1 MHKTEFP
8 CNEHM
13 LQIVMA
19 LSLNQKKNTER
30 IIIGRVDQV
39 SNRMAG
45 IMDTEVLYDQ
55 ERLLGT
61 FLFEHEKQLPGLWK
75 ENIMTISEGLASPV
89 SRKKKEDIALTF
101 LESEWKTAEPLR
113 IFTAYQCWY
122 WYQHYRNQKSYGDKG
137 RQYADQMENLV
148 RSFSKKLWENPK
160 CTVEKAWESVQV
172 SVRRTG
178 MLLDSKV
185 EIWYPDRFREREW
198 LIISHSFYPALQYY
212 LKQIQQWNICVRRC
226 DHCGKLFLAPSRH
239 YSLCSEPCKKA
250 KSRKNKQ
257 EYDDRAR
264 KNGYDIDYKNTCQ
277 RMRNCLSKMKKQ
289 SSISEEQQIQAMA
302 IFEAFRSEAL
312 AKKKKIRSDAEY
324 RQFQNWL
331 FEKERELEKYLN
343 ELSARKS

>member
-1 MHKTEFP
+1 MTKTEFP
-8 CNEHM
+8 RNRHL
-13 LQIVMA
+13 LQSVMA
-19 LSLNQKKNTER
+19 LSLNRERNTER

-39 SNRMAG
+39 SNRMTG
-45 IMDTEVLYDQ
+45 IMDAEVFYDQ
-55 ERLLGT
+55 ERPLGT
-61 FLFEHEKQLPGLWK
+61 FLFEHEKQRVGPWN
-75 ENIMTISEGLASPV
+75 ENILTLSEGLAFPI
-89 SRKKKEDIALTF
+89 SRKKKEDTALAF
-101 LESEWKTAEPLR
+101 LESEWETAESVR
-113 IFTAYQCWY
+113 VFAAYQCWY
-122 WYQHYRNQKSYGDKG
+122 WYQNYRDQKWQGDKG
-137 RQYADQMENLV
+137 NKYADQMEDLV
-148 RSFSKKLWENPK
+148 RSFSKKLWEDPK

-172 SVRRTG
+172 SIRRTG
-178 MLLDSKV
+178 TLQDSKV
-185 EIWYPDRFREREW
+185 EIWYPDKFREREW
-198 LIISHSFYPALQYY
+198 LIVSYSFYPALQYY

-239 YSLCSEPCKKA
+239 YSLCSELCKKA
-250 KSRKNKQ
+250 KNRKNKQ

-289 SSISEEQQIQAMA
+289 SSISEEKQIQAMA